1 MAYKRNPMRS
11 ERINSL
17 ARHVMVLANDA
28 SITAATQWLER
39 TLDDSANK
47 RICVPESFLAVD
59 AILILYANI
68 TSNIVVYEN
77 VIKTNM
83 MQELPF
89 MGTEEILMNAVLKGG
104 DRQELHEKIRIYSME
119 AGREVKEFGRPNDL
133 VERIA
138 KDESFGLTKE
148 EIMHALNPDN
158 LCGRAPKQVEQFI
171 QMQVDP
177 ILEKY
182 KDLIKDINV
191 EVNV

>member
-1 MAYKRNPMRS
+1 
-11 ERINSL
+11 
-17 ARHVMVLANDA
+17 
-28 SITAATQWLER
+28 
-39 TLDDSANK
+39 
-47 RICVPESFLAVD
+47 
-59 AILILYANI
+59 
-68 TSNIVVYEN
+68 
-77 VIKTNM
+77 M

-119 AGREVKEFGRPNDL
+119 AGREVKEFGRSNDL